1 MILSTSII
9 YESYT
14 FYGAFLVKGFRFHVK
29 QILKLESDLLLL
41 NIKPEFSKKVLQ
53 ILKFFLKILMYF
65 RKKNHTELFVINFKS
80 F

>member
-1 MILSTSII
+1 MVLSISII
-9 YESYT
+9 YECYI
-14 FYGAFLVKGFRFHVK
+14 FYVFFLVKGFRFHVK
-29 QILKLESDLLLL
+29 QILKKKSDLLLL
-41 NIKPEFSKKVLQ
+41 KIKSEFSEKVLQ